1 MRKQSGEQGLGSRSC
16 ADETWR
22 MQNWAEGGGWG
33 VLEEREGSEG
43 ATEENGESV

>member
-1 MRKQSGEQGLGSRSC
+1 MWKKSSKQAPGSRSC
-16 ADETWR
+16 AKETWR
-22 MQNWAEGGGWG
+22 MQNWADGGGGG